1 MYLPPFALT
10 IKLNKMKNFDVIV
23 IGSGQAGTPL
33 VFKMASAGR
42 KVAFI
47 EKKHFGGTCVNDGCT
62 PTKAYVA
69 SARRIWVANQGDG
82 LGICILKG
90 AFVDLK
96 KVKERKDS
104 LVKESAYSIGK
115 GVEDNDNIAFFR
127 GEARF
132 TGEKTV
138 SVNNTRLRADEIY
151 INVGARAVIPEPF
164 RELDYLT
171 NESILQL
178 EELPEH
184 LIIIGGSYV
193 GLEFAQ
199 IFKRFGS
206 RVTVI
211 EKDPKIIGREDDEIS
226 GQILDFLKDE
236 GIEFRL
242 SSTCIQG
249 IKNKDGS
256 VTVKL
261 ECDEGDP
268 EVTGSHI
275 LLAVGRRPNTD
286 TLNPEAGGIEIDERG
301 YIRVDDY
308 LETSVKGVFALG
320 DCNGRGAFTHTSYND
335 YEIIAA
341 NKFSGE
347 SRKVTDRIMT
357 YCLYTDPPLG
367 RAGMN
372 KSQARDRGHEIM
384 EAKMPMDKIN
394 RAREKGETRGSMSVI
409 VDSGTKKILGAS
421 VLGVGGDEIISGILN
436 IMYAGVPYTV
446 IRDSVIP
453 HPTVS
458 ELIPSMLEGLK
469 ES

>member
-1 MYLPPFALT
+1 
-10 IKLNKMKNFDVIV
+10 MKKFDVIV
-23 IGSGQAGTPL
+23 IGSGQSGTPL
-33 VFKMASAGR
+33 VFKMASAGK

-47 EKKHFGGTCVNDGCT
+47 EKKHFGGTCINNGCT

-69 SARRIWVANQGDG
+69 SARRIWVASRGED
-82 LGICILKG
+82 LGVIIPKG
-90 AFVDLK
+90 ALVDLK
-96 KVKERKDS
+96 KVKERKDA
-104 LVKESAYSIGK
+104 LIKESIDSIGK
-115 GVEDNDNIAFFR
+115 GVEDDDNITLFE

-138 SVNNTRLRADEIY
+138 SVNNTELKADEIY
-151 INVGARAVIPEPF
+151 INVGARAVIPDPF

-178 EELPEH
+178 EELPDH
-184 LIIIGGSYV
+184 LIIIGGSYL

-199 IFKRFGS
+199 IFRRFGS
-206 RVTVI
+206 MVTVV

-226 GQILDFLKDE
+226 GQILDFLKEE

-242 SSTCIQG
+242 SATCIEG
-249 IKNKDGS
+249 IKNRDGS
-256 VTVKL
+256 VTLKL
-261 ECDEGDP
+261 ECDEGEP

-301 YIRVDDY
+301 YIRVDDF
-308 LETSVKGVFALG
+308 LETRVKGVYALG
-320 DCNGRGAFTHTSYND
+320 DCNGKGAFTHTSYND

-341 NKFSGE
+341 NRFSGE

-372 KSQARDRGHEIM
+372 KTEAKGKGYEIM

-409 VDSGTKKILGAS
+409 VDSKTSKILGAS

-436 IMYAGVPYTV
+436 IMYAGVSYTV

-458 ELIPSMLEGLK
+458 ELIPSMLERLEK
-469 ES
+469 V